1 MFEKIFGIFRKR
13 KKADFSEEIP
23 GDTEEDMFDLGDG
36 SMGTD
41 FDADTIS
48 LETGMSNG
56 GFSGSSGG
64 LAESDPEFG
73 DSSGGSEPPM
83 EDELGLGLDLEEGIS
98 EEGISAAA
106 EPAVE
111 GPISPPPD
119 IEPEPYVPAREKKSR
134 KGLLVT
140 IVVAVMA
147 LVGGFLVATPKSVET
162 IKRAIYTEPTLLEQ
176 LEQLQVDNYDLQQK
190 IKPYNEVG
198 SIEEILE
205 IKAEFNKRTEMTA
218 EIKTIEDKIAHR
230 PAAEER
236 RDKNSARLKQTR
248 RVLIVQEGL
257 LANVQKSLK
266 QIEARNDYLLSSTR
280 ERVAQMEADSAAA
293 EALRARL
300 ETERVNRAEASAIMS
315 REIQEGVERT
325 AFDALSS
332 L

>member
-1 MFEKIFGIFRKR
+1 
-13 KKADFSEEIP
+13 
-23 GDTEEDMFDLGDG
+23 
-36 SMGTD
+36 
-41 FDADTIS
+41 
-48 LETGMSNG
+48 
-56 GFSGSSGG
+56 
-64 LAESDPEFG
+64 
-73 DSSGGSEPPM
+73 M
-83 EDELGLGLDLEEGIS
+83 EDELGLGLDLEE
-98 EEGISAAA
+98 EISAAA

-119 IEPEPYVPAREKKSR
+119 IEPEPYAPAAKKKSR
-134 KGLLVT
+134 KGGVLVT

-147 LVGGFLVATPKSVET
+147 LVGGFFVATPKSVET
-162 IKRAIYTEPTLLEQ
+162 IKRVIYTEPTLLEQ

-190 IKPYNEVG
+190 NEPYREVG

-205 IKAEFNKRTEMTA
+205 IKAEFNKRMEMTA

-230 PAAEER
+230 PAVEER
-236 RDKNSARLKQTR
+236 RDKDLARLKQTR
-248 RVLIVQEGL
+248 RGLVVQEGL

-266 QIEARNDYLLSSTR
+266 QIEARNDYFLSSTR
-280 ERVAQMEADSAAA
+280 DRLAQMEADSAAA